1 MVCDLCRSPAGR
13 ATIPEILFRSVEI
26 APESPAVSFV
36 YGAEEIETVS
46 RQNLLRWA
54 SRAAGALREVGV
66 RRGAPFI
73 VALPTCRDT
82 IAMYIAALCTGSVPV
97 FIARPRRSGR
107 GEVYAAQI
115 NALAAETGAAGIV
128 LESDEAD
135 ILAPLLTVPVIR
147 REALRDGPEIELTPD
162 GSGDV
167 AHLQTTSGTTGAP
180 KLAVVRHANISA
192 NVRAI
197 GDAIE
202 QRADDRVVSWLPL
215 SHDMGLICLS
225 CAFGW
230 QVPLVLTDPA
240 NFVRNPIT
248 YWLGIISRTR
258 GTISPA
264 PASAYQVCA
273 RLGRHRELT
282 GLDLSSWRVGFCGA
296 EPVHERILT
305 DFSAAFS
312 RYGLPPTTVLP
323 VYGLAEATLAATI
336 PRGVSRVVDR
346 IDATILEQ
354 EGRAVS
360 ATPTSSRPVSVVAVG
375 QVLASHALRV
385 VDAEQRVLPERV
397 VGEIEFAGPSAID
410 GYWGEDGHSS
420 LKSADGYV
428 RTGDLGYLAA
438 GRLFVTGRKKEII
451 IYYGR
456 NLAPSQIEVFIEQ
469 GVNGFLPKGVA
480 VIGIPSRAQ
489 GTEEVHLLVEARVV
503 PPDHRVPIEA
513 DIVSAVTEAFDVRL
527 AGIHWLEKGGIP
539 RGTSGKIQRYR
550 CRQLVLAAKSDRGQL
565 SARSLEGQAKG
576 AWRDGSV

>member
-1 MVCDLCRSPAGR
+1 MISNSPGR
-13 ATIPEILFRSVEI
+13 LATIPEILFQSVES
-26 APESPAVSFV
+26 APETPAVSFV
-36 YGAEEIETVS
+36 YSAEGIETVS
-46 RQNLLRWA
+46 RRNLLRWA
-54 SRAAGALREVGV
+54 SRAAGALREGGV

-73 VALPTCRDT
+73 AALPTCRDT

-97 FIARPRRSGR
+97 FMARPRLSKS
-107 GEVYAAQI
+107 GEVHAAQI

-128 LESDEAD
+128 LESSEAD

-147 REALRDGPEIELTPD
+147 REALGDGPEIELTPD
-162 GSGDV
+162 GAGDV
-167 AHLQTTSGTTGAP
+167 AHLQTTSGTTGTP

-202 QRADDRVVSWLPL
+202 KRADDRVISWLPL
-215 SHDMGLICLS
+215 YHDMGLICVS

-273 RLGRHRELT
+273 RLGLHRELK
-282 GLDLSSWRVGFCGA
+282 GLDLSTWRVGFCGA

-323 VYGLAEATLAATI
+323 VYGLAEATLAVTI

-346 IDATILEQ
+346 IDATMLEK
-354 EGRAVS
+354 EGRA
-360 ATPTSSRPVSVVAVG
+360 AARRSSRRTVSVVAVG
-375 QVLASHALRV
+375 QVLDAHALRV
-385 VDAEQRVLPERV
+385 VDAEGRALPERV

-410 GYWGEDGHSS
+410 GYWVEHGHSS

-428 RTGDLGYLAA
+428 RTGDLGYLAD

-456 NLAPSQIEVFIEQ
+456 NLVPSQIEAFVEQ

-480 VIGIPSRAQ
+480 MIGIPSREQ
-489 GTEEVHLLVEARVV
+489 GTEEAHLLVEARVV
-503 PPDHRVPIEA
+503 PPENHVAIEE
-513 DIVSAVTEAFDVRL
+513 DIISAVTEAFDVRL
-527 AGIHWLEKGGIP
+527 AGIHWHEKGGIP
-539 RGTSGKIQRYR
+539 RATSGKIQRYR
-550 CRQLVLAAKSDRGQL
+550 CRQMVLAGKSGRGQL
-565 SARSLEGQAKG
+565 STR
-576 AWRDGSV
+576 

>member
-1 MVCDLCRSPAGR
+1 MISNSPGR
-13 ATIPEILFRSVEI
+13 LATIPEILFQSVEI
-26 APESPAVSFV
+26 APETAAVSFV
-36 YGAEEIETVS
+36 YSAEEIETVS
-46 RQNLLRWA
+46 RRNLLRWA
-54 SRAAGALREVGV
+54 SRAAGALREVGI

-82 IAMYIAALCTGSVPV
+82 IAMYIAALCTGRVPV
-97 FIARPRRSGR
+97 FIARTRLSGS

-115 NALAAETGAAGIV
+115 NALAGVTGAACIF
-128 LESDEAD
+128 LESNEAD

-202 QRADDRVVSWLPL
+202 KRTDDRVISWLPL
-215 SHDMGLICLS
+215 YHDMGLICVS

-230 QVPLVLTDPA
+230 QIPLVLTDPA

-248 YWLGIISRTR
+248 YWLGLISRTR

-273 RLGRHRELT
+273 RLGLHRELK
-282 GLDLSSWRVGFCGA
+282 GLDLSTWRVGFCGA

-346 IDATILEQ
+346 IDAAMLEK

-360 ATPTSSRPVSVVAVG
+360 ACPSSSRSVSVVAVG
-375 QVLASHALRV
+375 QVLEAHALRV
-385 VDAEQRVLPERV
+385 VDAEERALPERV

-410 GYWGEDGHSS
+410 GYWGEHGHSS
-420 LKSADGYV
+420 LKSADGYL
-428 RTGDLGYLAA
+428 RTGDLGYLAD

-456 NLAPSQIEVFIEQ
+456 NLAPRQIEVFIEQ

-480 VIGIPSRAQ
+480 VIGIPSREQ
-489 GTEEVHLLVEARVV
+489 GTEEAHLLVEARVV
-503 PPDHRVPIEA
+503 PPENQVAIEEN
-513 DIVSAVTEAFDVRL
+513 IISAVTEAFDVRL
-527 AGIHWLEKGGIP
+527 SGIHWLEKGGIP
-539 RGTSGKIQRYR
+539 RATSGKIQRYR
-550 CRQLVLAAKSDRGQL
+550 CRQMVLAGKSGSGQR
-565 SARSLEGQAKG
+565 SARSLEGK
-576 AWRDGSV
+576 V